1 MKIYKDKRKYIIMKI
16 ILICTSKS
24 DFEVHNQILSKINHQ
39 RHIVFHSKSDLG
51 KIISLILNAFFI
63 PDADIYITENL
74 FYYPA
79 FRKMIFNKKAKIVEL
94 NCGPA
99 LYKTVN
105 KETNPIV
112 RSFLSY
118 LLKYVDGII
127 FLDKSLK
134 RKINKKNIHI
144 PLYLVK
150 NKENKLKGINPSYKS
165 KVYFTIGNQD
175 WKYKG
180 FDYTMDIFYNLWSL
194 DKSSKFTFYGTVK
207 IPKKF
212 IEKYPKDF
220 LDNVKINGPEYD
232 EKKLFGNKTIYIH
245 SGRGD
250 TFPLSS
256 LEAMYCGIP
265 AFISNTTGSHIV
277 AKRISKEFVYDM
289 KKEKPKEVAKRIFEF
304 VCKGEKEYYKYS
316 KKFKEITFEYTEDKM
331 RDKLSEKIK
340 KFVESF
346 YE

>member
-1 MKIYKDKRKYIIMKI
+1 MKILVIVANR
-16 ILICTSKS
+16 S
-24 DFEVHNQILSKINHQ
+24 DFEVHKQLLRKIKYEYF
-39 RHIVFHSKSDLG
+39 IVSHSKNLIG
-51 KIISLILNAFFI
+51 KMICLFKNTFML
-63 PDADIYITENL
+63 PEADVYLTENL

-79 FRKMIFNKKAKIVEL
+79 FKKIFTKKGKIIEL

-99 LYKTVN
+99 LYKTVD
-105 KETNPIV
+105 KDTNPII
-112 RSFLSY
+112 RLFLGY

-134 RKINKKNIHI
+134 GKIHKKNIHI

-150 NKENKLKGINPSYKS
+150 NKEVKLKGINPNYRS

-175 WKYKG
+175 WKCKG
-180 FDYTMDIFYNLWSL
+180 FDYTMEIFYNLWL
-194 DKSSKFTFYGTVK
+194 FDKSFKFVFYGTAK
-207 IPKKF
+207 IPKEF

-220 LDNVKINGPEYD
+220 IDNVKINGPEYN
-232 EKKLFGNKTIYIH
+232 EKELFGNKMIYIH

-250 TFPLSS
+250 AFCLSS

-265 AFISNTTGSHIV
+265 SFISTTTGAHVI
-277 AKRISKEFVYDM
+277 AKRVNNKFIYDM
-289 KKEKPKEVAKRIFEF
+289 KKEKPKEVAKRILQF

-316 KKFKEITFEYTEDKM
+316 KKFKEISSEYTEDKM
-331 RDKLSEKIK
+331 RDKLSEKVK

-346 YE
+346 YK